1 MQKRNDDKDSF
12 IDQLKTETKS
22 LRDEVKSLK
31 DKVTEGTTAAELLD
45 RIQTQ
50 QSENTNDKT
59 DVDVEELRKQI
70 AADIKN
76 SLESDGL
83 AKVQADNLA
92 EATLAAQEAFGEGYG
107 QVVQTKLSEIGMT
120 TDQLNE
126 LAKVNPNAATK
137 LLGIEEKKSSKPFDS
152 TGTINTQSVKAPET
166 TTAPQN
172 MMGGASEK
180 DITDRLKYHR
190 QRVLNQ
196 N

>member
-1 MQKRNDDKDSF
+1 M
-12 IDQLKTETKS
+12 E
-22 LRDEVKSLK
+22 
-31 DKVTEGTTAAELLD
+31 A
-45 RIQTQ
+45 Q

-83 AKVQADNLA
+83 AKVQEDNLA
-92 EATLAAQEAFGEGYG
+92 VATSKAEEAFGEGWG
-107 QVVQTKLSEIGMT
+107 QVVQTKLSELGMT
-120 TDQLNE
+120 SDQLNE

-137 LLGIEEKKSSKPFDS
+137 LLGIEDKKVTKPFNSD
-152 TGTINTQSVKAPET
+152 GTINTQSVKAPET
-166 TTAPQN
+166 TTAPKN

-190 QRVLNQ
+190 QQVLNQ